1 MSKFYAVNRYLHK
14 ATEILGISEGIERVL
29 VMPDREVKVEVAVEM
44 DSGQIQSFSGF
55 RVQHNNARGPFKG
68 GLRYHPTVDQDD
80 VRALS
85 SLMTWKTAVVNIP
98 YGGAKGG
105 IACDPGLLSQRELER
120 LTRKFVYEIKEII
133 GPSLDIPAP
142 DVNTSGQT
150 MAWVMDEYSKYY
162 GFSPA
167 VVTGKPV
174 EVFGS
179 LGREEA
185 TGRGVIYV
193 VEEYFKQLGL
203 SLAGKTVAIQ
213 GFGNVGTNA
222 ARFAHEAG
230 AKIIGIGDV
239 SGGIY
244 DEKGL
249 NIPEM
254 IDYARK
260 NRGLTGYTTK
270 FLSNEE
276 LLCVPCDVL
285 IPAAL
290 GGVITAEV
298 ARKLQAKMVAEGANE
313 PTLPD
318 GDEILNQRG
327 IPVIPDILCN
337 AGGVTVSYFEWA
349 QNIQQFRWELERV
362 NGELKTVMS
371 KAFADVYKFSK
382 SNNCSIRTAAFGLA
396 LGRVAK
402 ATVMRGI

>member
-1 MSKFYAVNRYLHK
+1 MSKFDAVNRYLHK

-68 GLRYHPTVDQDD
+68 GLRYHPSVDQDD

-193 VEEYFKQLGL
+193 VEEYFQQLGL
-203 SLAGKTVAIQ
+203 SLKDKTVVIQ
-213 GFGNVGTNA
+213 GFGNVGSNA

-244 DEKGL
+244 DEMGL

-254 IDYARK
+254 IDYVRK
-260 NRGLTGYTTK
+260 NRGLTGYTNK

-298 ARKLQAKMVAEGANE
+298 AKKMQAKLVAEGANE
-313 PTLPD
+313 PTLPE
-318 GDEILNQRG
+318 GDVILNQRG

-362 NGELKTVMS
+362 NGELKSVMS

>member
-1 MSKFYAVNRYLHK
+1 MSKFDAVNRYLHK

-68 GLRYHPTVDQDD
+68 GLRYHPSVDQDD

-193 VEEYFKQLGL
+193 VEEYFQQLGL
-203 SLAGKTVAIQ
+203 SLKDKTVVIQ
-213 GFGNVGTNA
+213 GFGNVGSNA

-244 DEKGL
+244 DEMGL

-254 IDYARK
+254 IDYVRK
-260 NRGLTGYTTK
+260 NRGLTGYTNK

-298 ARKLQAKMVAEGANE
+298 AKKMQAKLVAEGANE
-313 PTLPD
+313 PTLPE

-362 NGELKTVMS
+362 NGELKSVMS